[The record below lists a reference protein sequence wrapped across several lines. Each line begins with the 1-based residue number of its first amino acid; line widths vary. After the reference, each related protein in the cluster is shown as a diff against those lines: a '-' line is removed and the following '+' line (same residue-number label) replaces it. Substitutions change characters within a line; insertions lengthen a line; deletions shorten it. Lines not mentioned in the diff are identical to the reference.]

1 MNRGGFGQPITRP
14 FGQNNFAIPAGFMV
28 YEYTAHVSG
37 PVVAGDPTNMATTG
51 ATADVPSIFEHA
63 APPNTELRIARLNF
77 AILDGNPNLQS
88 FGGLGALANGCKL
101 EVVNADGLVILHL
114 DGGRPFQANKDFLY
128 AAGID
133 MVIVNAAAGQD
144 VVKVRFTLRR
154 AGAAVILMAGDRI
167 RWTIQ
172 DDLNGI
178 TEFRCQA
185 QGTMT
190 R

>member
-1 MNRGGFGQPITRP
+1 MNRGGYGQPICKGFDVNT
-14 FGQNNFAIPAGFMV
+14 FAVPASHMM
-28 YEYTAHVSG
+28 YEYVQHQSG
-37 PVVAGDPTNMATTG
+37 PAVVDDPTNMATAG
-51 ATADVPSIFEHA
+51 ATVDTPSVFEHVT
-63 APPNTELRIARLNF
+63 PPNTEYRIARLNF
-77 AILDGNPNLQS
+77 AILDSNPNLQT
-88 FGGLGALANGCKL
+88 FGGLGALANGCRL
-101 EVVNADGLVILHL
+101 QVVNANGQIALNL

-144 VVKVRFTLRR
+144 LVKVRFTIRR
-154 AGAAVILMAGDRI
+154 AGAAVILTAGDRI

-172 DDLNGI
+172 DDLTGI